1 MSERDGLSWAAA
13 IDTTEYDNGLQHIE
27 DGAREAASTVEAESE
42 RIQALFNDIPEIDI
56 HAVTNMPETAD
67 QIGEAYAEIARV
79 QRINSE
85 AINELNAEYARLTEQ
100 INKFQNV
107 PEKRD
112 EVAKWKAERQ
122 AINENINLREQIIAK
137 TKELTKVV
145 EQNQKEFDKHQKTQ
159 NNVKMRIREVM
170 QEMAALRNEAH
181 MNGETIDESTGRYR
195 ELAEELGRL
204 KDIQGDVATQ
214 AKILSN
220 DENQF
225 QGILSGLTGL
235 SGGFTAAQG
244 AMALFGA
251 ENENLQKVMTQLQ
264 AVMAITMGLQQVQQM
279 LNKDSAFRLVT
290 LNSLRSL
297 WNKIMGESNAV
308 TAVNN
313 AETTTNVAATE
324 AQATA
329 TETATAAE
337 AANTAAQTANNT
349 ATRTGTAGT
358 VANTTATEGATVAQ
372 NANTASLA
380 AGTVATKA
388 ATTATKLFRLAIAS
402 TGIGLLI
409 VGIGA
414 LVSWVM
420 ELIDKEDEAA
430 KKAQELKEINEEGG
444 KAYAKAKGE
453 ISGYISKIENFNG
466 TQEEE
471 KRLLKEVNDKYGEQ
485 LGYAKDLKGAKDNLS
500 SAGDAYCRALEQ
512 EAIAQAY
519 LNKYVEAYINLLQV
533 QDDIKSGKYKSIW
546 RTKRGDAKAE
556 REAEEAAQAD
566 VDRYL
571 SAYQNAMLEAQQI
584 RSEAG
589 IGGHTDPNS
598 STKKTP
604 KDSFD
609 PKAAARQRKEAINQ
623 WKEAVKQYIK
633 DANAE
638 VNQANIDAMQDG
650 LDKELAQIQAQT
662 KAKKD
667 AWEQSLIQLAT
678 AFKAS
683 EKAYYMAQKGH
694 TEEGWEASKRGK
706 MSVEDYKNEL
716 LQNPENADLAKQ
728 YYARI
733 SQITETGETQ
743 LNEVRKKYRDKWIKD
758 YGSDL
763 QKAEL
768 MQEEWNKRLAQV
780 MTEAPELYSA
790 VYKAMEKEMT
800 SLDLSKF
807 KISINWDEV
816 FGNLDEQS
824 LQSLQYSL
832 DKVKTYFAKA
842 KADMTVTEIKDF
854 QEAITA
860 MENEIA
866 SRNPFTAMHKSFKDI
881 SASKDKLV
889 SSLKELDTAQKELNA
904 AAEEANSLQQTKNEL
919 IDITRKSN
927 QNDEMY
933 ALQQA
938 QSKVLETERVYQ
950 TALQNRERLEKEAAS
965 GNLASDAEAMA
976 TAINAVTEAEKQR
989 NEALAARDE
998 AQAQVTDQE
1007 AAEAAIQL
1015 VGVNE
1020 QLAASTTKLE
1030 TAQTKNTKAEQK
1042 VITARNNLTKSYK
1055 QFATNLKAA
1064 GGVITDIGG
1073 KAKNLARVF
1082 SDDVADSMEKSL
1094 DFIDEVLDATADVI
1108 SSIGDVGKKVG
1119 KQVEE
1124 VVDGVSQGTQQTAK
1138 AAATSISTVEKAS
1151 IILTV
1156 ISAALQIATAI
1167 AGLFN
1172 NDDSKQKEIERL
1184 QERIDQLQWELDN
1197 ADTVRLQK
1205 DSADAVK
1212 KLSECYR
1219 AAYNEVLRLNG
1230 VTRQTDLWV
1239 RYLTAATHSG
1249 EIYTKTIEKI
1259 ADYWAKVDYTTGK
1272 ALGSKK
1278 YEDGREQLKNLAEQQ
1293 VLIQR
1298 QIDEE
1303 NSKKKT
1309 DDSKVQDYKNKIAE
1323 VASEMAELINDI
1335 LEDIIGQSAEDLS
1348 KTLGDAFFDAV
1359 AQGEDAMKAWAKT
1372 TNELVADILKR
1383 MLITQYLEPE
1393 IGKIFD
1399 KYKSRWFDNGKF
1411 NGIDAV
1417 IASADDLAQEITA
1430 VGENFAATW
1439 STFES
1444 SLGDWFQDKDT
1455 YSQEASKGYST
1466 EMSEETGSAL
1476 VGRVT
1481 AVAEATEGIK
1491 ASSLRL
1497 ELCINECN
1505 EALHDGFSIVNE
1517 IHDLTGIGITHLE
1530 SISKNTAKLHEIAE
1544 TLEDIKRK
1552 TDKL

>member
-13 IDTTEYDNGLQHIE
+13 IDTTQFDNGLKKIE
-27 DGAREAASTVEAESE
+27 EGIRNAASNVEFESE
-42 RIQALFNDIPEIDI
+42 RIQSLFTDIPEINI
-56 HAVTNMPETAD
+56 NAVTNMPQTAD
-67 QIGEAYAEIARV
+67 EIGEAYAQIERV
-79 QRINSE
+79 TRINQE
-85 AINELNAEYARLTEQ
+85 AINELSQEYNRLTAE

-112 EVAKWKAERQ
+112 EVAKWKEEQ
-122 AINENINLREQIIAK
+122 KAISENIALRKEMIAK
-137 TKELTKVV
+137 TQILKKVV
-145 EQNQKEFDKHQKTQ
+145 DENSAAFDKHQKTQ
-159 NNVKMRIREVM
+159 NNVKLRIREVM
-170 QEMAALRNEAH
+170 QEMAALRDEAH

-225 QGILSGLTGL
+225 QGIISGLTGL

-244 AMALFGA
+244 AMALFGS

-297 WNKIMGESNAV
+297 WNKLMGDSNAV

-337 AANTAAQTANNT
+337 EANTTAQVANNT

-372 NANTASLA
+372 NAHTGAMV
-380 AGTVATKA
+380 AGTAATKA
-388 ATTATKLFRLAIAS
+388 MSVAMRVLKLALIS
-402 TGIGLLI
+402 TGIGALI
-409 VGIGA
+409 VLVGE
-414 LVSWVM
+414 LVSWITD
-420 ELIDKEDEAA
+420 LCTREDEAT
-430 KKAQELKEINEEGG
+430 KKAKELREINEEGG

-453 ISGYISKIENFNG
+453 ISGYISKIEKFNG

-485 LGYAKDLKGAKDNLS
+485 LGYAKDLKEAKENLS
-500 SAGDAYCRALEQ
+500 SKGDAYCRALEK

-546 RTKRGDAKAE
+546 RTKRGDAKVE
-556 REAEEAAQAD
+556 KEAEDAAQAD

-571 SAYQNAMLEAQQI
+571 TAYQDAMLEAQQI
-584 RSEAG
+584 RSEAS

-598 STKKTP
+598 KTKTS

-638 VNQANIDAMQDG
+638 VTQANIDAMQDG
-650 LDKELAQIQAQT
+650 LEKELAQIQAQT

-667 AWEQSLIQLAT
+667 AWEQHLLQLAT

-694 TEEGWEASKRGK
+694 TEEGWEASERGK

-716 LQNPENADLAKQ
+716 LQNPKNAEMASQ
-728 YYARI
+728 YYARL

-780 MTEAPELYSA
+780 MTKAPELYTA
-790 VYKAMEKEMT
+790 VYKAMKKDMA

-807 KISINWDEV
+807 KKSINWDEV

-866 SRNPFTAMHKSFKDI
+866 SRNPFTAMHKAFKDI
-881 SASKDKLV
+881 STSKDELV
-889 SSLKELDTAQKELNA
+889 SSLNKLATSQDELNA
-904 AAEEANSLQQTKNEL
+904 ATEEANRLQQTKNEL
-919 IDITRKSN
+919 IEVTRKSD
-927 QNDEMY
+927 QNNEMY
-933 ALQQA
+933 ALEQA
-938 QSKVLETERVYQ
+938 QSKVLETERAYQ
-950 TALQNRERLEKEAAS
+950 TALQNRKQLEAEVSA
-965 GNLASDAEAMA
+965 GNLASDSEELAR
-976 TAINAVTEAEKQR
+976 AIDAVTNAEKLR
-989 NEALAARDE
+989 NEALSARNDV
-998 AQAQVTDQE
+998 QAQITDQE

-1020 QLAASTTKLE
+1020 QLADSATRLA
-1030 TAQTKNTKAEQK
+1030 TAQTKNTNAEQR

-1055 QFATNLKAA
+1055 QFATQLQAA
-1064 GGVITDIGG
+1064 GGVITDIGAEG
-1073 KAKNLARVF
+1073 KKLAQIF
-1082 SDDVADSMEKSL
+1082 SDDIADSMERSL
-1094 DFIDEVLDATADVI
+1094 DFIDEVLNATADVI
-1108 SSIGDVGKKVG
+1108 SSIGDVGKSVAKG
-1119 KQVEE
+1119 MTST
-1124 VVDGVSQGTQQTAK
+1124 VDAMGTATKSTA
-1138 AAATSISTVEKAS
+1138 AATATSISTVEKAS
-1151 IILTV
+1151 VILTV

-1167 AGLFN
+1167 ANLFN
-1172 NDDSKQKEIERL
+1172 DDDSKQKEIERL

-1197 ADTVRLQK
+1197 ADTVRLQN
-1205 DSADAVK
+1205 DTADAVK

-1219 AAYNEVLRLNG
+1219 AAYDEVLRLNG
-1230 VTRQTDLWV
+1230 VTRQTNIWV
-1239 RYLTAATHSG
+1239 RNLTAATHSG
-1249 EIYTKTIEKI
+1249 EIYAKTIEKI
-1259 ADYWAKVDYTTGK
+1259 ADYWAQVDYTAGK

-1278 YEDGREQLKNLAEQQ
+1278 YEDSRDQLKNLAEQQ
-1293 VLIQR
+1293 ILIQR
-1298 QIDEE
+1298 QINEE
-1303 NSKKKT
+1303 QSKKKT
-1309 DDSKVQDYKNKIAE
+1309 DDSKIQDYKNKIAE
-1323 VASEMAELINDI
+1323 IDTEMSEIINSI
-1335 LEDIIGQSAEDLS
+1335 LEDIIGHSAEDLA

-1359 AQGEDAMKAWAKT
+1359 SQGEDAMKAWAKT

-1383 MLITQYLEPE
+1383 MMITEYLEPE
-1393 IGKIFD
+1393 IGRIFNE
-1399 KYKSRWFDNGKF
+1399 YKRKWFDNGKF
-1411 NGIDAV
+1411 KGIDAV
-1417 IASADDLAQEITA
+1417 INSADDLANDINE
-1430 VGENFAATW
+1430 VGENFSSTW
-1439 STFES
+1439 EGLSG
-1444 SLGDWFQDKDT
+1444 SLGKWFQEDKDREGT
-1455 YSQEASKGYST
+1455 SKGIATASQDSVDENNARLTTIQGHTYT
-1466 EMSEETGSAL
+1466 L
-1476 VGRVT
+1476 VQG
-1481 AVAEATEGIK
+1481 
-1491 ASSLRL
+1491 
-1497 ELCINECN
+1497 
-1505 EALHDGFSIVNE
+1505 VNE
-1517 IHDLTGIGITHLE
+1517 LNQTANAMLDKLAGIE
-1530 SISKNTAKLHEIAE
+1530 ENTAETNEKLDNLDNKVKKVVDGVE
-1544 TLEDIKRK
+1544 TITTNGIRLKQ
-1552 TDKL
+1552 

>member
-13 IDTTEYDNGLQHIE
+13 IDTTEYDNGLKHIE

-42 RIQALFNDIPEIDI
+42 RMQALFTDIPEIDI

-67 QIGEAYAEIARV
+67 ELAAAYETIFKCERL
-79 QRINSE
+79 NKE
-85 AINELNAEYARLTEQ
+85 AISELSAEYNRLTEQ
-100 INKFQNV
+100 INLFQNV
-107 PEKRD
+107 PQKRD
-112 EVAKWKAERQ
+112 EVAKWRDERKA
-122 AINENINLREQIIAK
+122 IKENIELRKQMIAK
-137 TKELTKVV
+137 TEELTKVV
-145 EQNQKEFDKHQKTQ
+145 EQNEKEFTKHQKTQ
-159 NNVKMRIREVM
+159 NNVKLRIREVM

-225 QGILSGLTGL
+225 QGIISGLTGL

-244 AMALFGA
+244 AMALFGS

-297 WNKIMGESNAV
+297 WNKLMGDSNAV

-337 AANTAAQTANNT
+337 EANTTAQVANNT

-372 NANTASLA
+372 NAHTGAMV
-380 AGTVATKA
+380 AGTAATKA
-388 ATTATKLFRLAIAS
+388 MSVAMRVLKLALIS
-402 TGIGLLI
+402 TGIGALI
-409 VGIGA
+409 VLVGE
-414 LVSWVM
+414 LVSWITD
-420 ELIDKEDEAA
+420 LCTREDEAT
-430 KKAQELKEINEEGG
+430 KKAKELREINEEGG

-453 ISGYISKIENFNG
+453 ISGYITKIDKFNG

-485 LGYAKDLKGAKDNLS
+485 LGYAKDLKEAKENLS
-500 SAGDAYCRALEQ
+500 SKGDAYCRALEK

-546 RTKRGDAKAE
+546 RTKRGDAKVE
-556 REAEEAAQAD
+556 KEAEDAAQAD

-571 SAYQNAMLEAQQI
+571 SEYQKAMLEAQQI
-584 RSEAG
+584 RSEAN

-598 STKKTP
+598 KTKTS

-638 VNQANIDAMQDG
+638 VTQANIDAMQDG

-667 AWEQSLIQLAT
+667 AWQQHLLQLAT

-694 TEEGWEASKRGK
+694 SEEGWEASERGK

-716 LQNPENADLAKQ
+716 LQNPKNAELANQ
-728 YYARI
+728 YYARL
-733 SQITETGETQ
+733 SQITETGETK

-790 VYKAMEKEMT
+790 VYKAMEKDMA

-807 KISINWDEV
+807 KMSINWDEV

-866 SRNPFTAMHKSFKDI
+866 SRNPFTAMHKAFKDI
-881 SASKDKLV
+881 STSKDELV
-889 SSLKELDTAQKELNA
+889 SSLNELATSQNELNA
-904 AAEEANSLQQTKNEL
+904 ATEEANRLQQTKNEL
-919 IDITRKSN
+919 IEATRKSN

-938 QSKVLETERVYQ
+938 QSKVLETERAYQ
-950 TALQNRERLEKEAAS
+950 TALQNRKHLEAEVTA
-965 GNLASDAEAMA
+965 GNLASDSEELAS
-976 TAINAVTEAEKQR
+976 AINAVTEAEKLR
-989 NEALAARDE
+989 NEALAARNDV
-998 AQAQVTDQE
+998 QAQITDQE

-1020 QLAASTTKLE
+1020 QLADSTTRLA
-1030 TAQTKNTKAEQK
+1030 TAQTKNTNAEQR

-1055 QFATNLKAA
+1055 QFATQLQAA
-1064 GGVITDIGG
+1064 GGVITDIGARG
-1073 KAKNLARVF
+1073 KKLAQIF
-1082 SDDVADSMEKSL
+1082 SDDIADSMERSL
-1094 DFIDEVLDATADVI
+1094 DFIDEVLNATADVI
-1108 SSIGDVGKKVG
+1108 SSIGDVGKSVAKDMTST
-1119 KQVEE
+1119 
-1124 VVDGVSQGTQQTAK
+1124 VDAMGTATKSTA
-1138 AAATSISTVEKAS
+1138 AATATSISTVEKAS
-1151 IILTV
+1151 VILTV

-1167 AGLFN
+1167 ANLFN

-1197 ADTVRLQK
+1197 ADTVRLQN
-1205 DSADAVK
+1205 DTADAVK
-1212 KLSECYR
+1212 KLSECYH
-1219 AAYNEVLRLNG
+1219 AAYDEVLRLNG
-1230 VTRQTDLWV
+1230 VTRQTNLWV

-1249 EIYTKTIEKI
+1249 EIYAKTVEKI
-1259 ADYWAKVDYTTGK
+1259 ADYWAQVDYTAGK
-1272 ALGSKK
+1272 ALGNKK
-1278 YEDGREQLKNLAEQQ
+1278 YDESRKQLENLAEQQ
-1293 VLIQR
+1293 VLIQK
-1298 QIDEE
+1298 QINEE

-1309 DDSKVQDYKNKIAE
+1309 DNGKVQDYKNQIAE
-1323 VASEMAELINDI
+1323 ITQQMADLINDM
-1335 LEDIIGQSAEDLS
+1335 LEDIIGQSAQDLT
-1348 KTLGDAFFDAV
+1348 KTLGGAFFDAV
-1359 AQGEDAMKAWAKT
+1359 AQGEDALQAWKKT
-1372 TNELVADILKR
+1372 TKEIVRDILKS
-1383 MLITQYLEPE
+1383 MLITKFLEEP
-1393 IGKIFD
+1393 IGDIFNN
-1399 KYKSRWFDNGKF
+1399 YKKKWFGSDGKF
-1411 NGIDAV
+1411 KGIDSV
-1417 IASADDLAQEITA
+1417 IDSADALANDINA
-1430 VGENFAATW
+1430 VGEAFSSSWDAL
-1439 STFES
+1439 SG
-1444 SLGDWFQDKDT
+1444 SLGKWFQEDKDREGT
-1455 YSQEASKGYST
+1455 SKGIATASQDSVDENNARLTTIQGHTYT
-1466 EMSEETGSAL
+1466 LVQGMNELNQTANAMLDKLADIEE
-1476 VGRVT
+1476 
-1481 AVAEATEGIK
+1481 
-1491 ASSLRL
+1491 
-1497 ELCINECN
+1497 
-1505 EALHDGFSIVNE
+1505 
-1517 IHDLTGIGITHLE
+1517 
-1530 SISKNTAKLHEIAE
+1530 NTAETNEKL
-1544 TLEDIKRK
+1544 
-1552 TDKL
+1552 DKLDNKVKKVVDGVETITTNGIRLKQ

>member
-13 IDTTEYDNGLQHIE
+13 IDTTEYDNGLKHIE

-42 RIQALFNDIPEIDI
+42 RMQALFTDIPEIDI

-67 QIGEAYAEIARV
+67 ELAAAYETIFKCERL
-79 QRINSE
+79 NKE
-85 AINELNAEYARLTEQ
+85 AISELSAEYNRLTEQ
-100 INKFQNV
+100 INLFQNV
-107 PEKRD
+107 PQKRD
-112 EVAKWKAERQ
+112 EVAKWREERQ
-122 AINENINLREQIIAK
+122 AIKENIELRKQMIAK
-137 TKELTKVV
+137 TEELTKVV
-145 EQNQKEFDKHQKTQ
+145 EQNEKEFTKHQKTQ
-159 NNVKMRIREVM
+159 NNVKLRIREVM

-225 QGILSGLTGL
+225 QGIISGLTGL

-244 AMALFGA
+244 AMALFGS

-297 WNKIMGESNAV
+297 WNKLMGESNAV

-337 AANTAAQTANNT
+337 EANTTAQVANNT

-380 AGTVATKA
+380 AATTATKA
-388 ATTATKLFRLAIAS
+388 ATVATKLFRLAIAS

-409 VGIGA
+409 IGIGA

-420 ELIDKEDEAA
+420 ELIGKEDEAT
-430 KKAQELKEINEEGG
+430 KKAKELMEINEEGG

-453 ISGYISKIENFNG
+453 ISGYITKIEKFNG

-471 KRLLKEVNDKYGEQ
+471 ERLLKEVNDKYGEQ
-485 LGYAKDLKGAKDNLS
+485 LGYAKDLKEAKENLS
-500 SAGDAYCRALEQ
+500 SKGDAYCRALEK

-519 LNKYVEAYINLLQV
+519 LNKYVEAHIRLLEIE
-533 QDDIKSGKYKSIW
+533 DKA
-546 RTKRGDAKAE
+546 KRGEFDDKWWQFWNWGGKSSE
-556 REAEEAAQAD
+556 QKREEAVNAAKD
-566 VDRYL
+566 IANGYL
-571 SAYQNAMLEAQQI
+571 DEYNKALIEAQQI
-584 RSEAG
+584 RSEAS

-598 STKKTP
+598 KTKTP

-638 VNQANIDAMQDG
+638 VTQANIDAMQDG
-650 LDKELAQIQAQT
+650 LEKELAQIQAQT

-667 AWEQSLIQLAT
+667 AWEQHLLQLAT

-694 TEEGWEASKRGK
+694 TKEGWEASERGK

-716 LQNPENADLAKQ
+716 LQNPKNAELANQ
-728 YYARI
+728 YYARL

-780 MTEAPELYSA
+780 LTEAPELYSA
-790 VYKAMEKEMT
+790 VYKAMEKDMA

-807 KISINWDEV
+807 KMSINWDEV

-866 SRNPFTAMHKSFKDI
+866 SRNPFTAMHKAFKDI
-881 SASKDKLV
+881 STSKDELV
-889 SSLKELDTAQKELNA
+889 SSLNEFATSQNELNA
-904 AAEEANSLQQTKNEL
+904 ATEEANRLQQTKNEL
-919 IDITRKSN
+919 IEAARKSN

-938 QSKVLETERVYQ
+938 QSKVLETERAYQ
-950 TALQNRERLEKEAAS
+950 TALQNRKQLEAEVTA
-965 GNLASDAEAMA
+965 GNLASDSEELASAV
-976 TAINAVTEAEKQR
+976 NAVTEAEKLR
-989 NEALAARDE
+989 NEALAARNDV
-998 AQAQVTDQE
+998 QAQITDQE

-1020 QLAASTTKLE
+1020 QLADSTTRLA
-1030 TAQTKNTKAEQK
+1030 TAQTKNTNAEQR

-1055 QFATNLKAA
+1055 QFATQLQAA
-1064 GGVITDIGG
+1064 GGVITDIGARG
-1073 KAKNLARVF
+1073 KKLAQIF
-1082 SDDVADSMEKSL
+1082 SDDIADSMERSL
-1094 DFIDEVLDATADVI
+1094 DFIDEVLNATADVI
-1108 SSIGDVGKKVG
+1108 SSIGDVGKSVAKDMTST
-1119 KQVEE
+1119 
-1124 VVDGVSQGTQQTAK
+1124 VDAMGTATKSTA
-1138 AAATSISTVEKAS
+1138 AATATSISTVEKAS
-1151 IILTV
+1151 VILTV

-1167 AGLFN
+1167 ANLFN

-1197 ADTVRLQK
+1197 AYTVRLQN
-1205 DSADAVK
+1205 DTADAVK
-1212 KLSECYR
+1212 KLSECYH
-1219 AAYNEVLRLNG
+1219 AAYDEVLRLNG
-1230 VTRQTDLWV
+1230 VTRQTNLWV

-1249 EIYTKTIEKI
+1249 EIYAKTVEKI
-1259 ADYWAKVDYTTGK
+1259 ADYWAQVDYTAGK
-1272 ALGSKK
+1272 ALGNKK
-1278 YEDGREQLKNLAEQQ
+1278 YDESRKQLENLAEQQ
-1293 VLIQR
+1293 VLIQK
-1298 QIDEE
+1298 QINEE

-1309 DDSKVQDYKNKIAE
+1309 DNGKVQDYKNQIAE
-1323 VASEMAELINDI
+1323 ITQQMADLINDM
-1335 LEDIIGQSAEDLS
+1335 LEDIIGQSAQDLT
-1348 KTLGDAFFDAV
+1348 KTLGGAFFDAV
-1359 AQGEDAMKAWAKT
+1359 AQGEDALQAWKKT
-1372 TNELVADILKR
+1372 TKEIVRDILKS
-1383 MLITQYLEPE
+1383 MLITKFLEEP
-1393 IGKIFD
+1393 IGDIFNT
-1399 KYKSRWFDNGKF
+1399 YKKKWFGSDGKF
-1411 NGIDAV
+1411 KGIDSV
-1417 IASADDLAQEITA
+1417 IDSADALANDINA
-1430 VGENFAATW
+1430 VGEAFSSSWDAL
-1439 STFES
+1439 SG
-1444 SLGDWFQDKDT
+1444 SLGKWFQEDKDREGT
-1455 YSQEASKGYST
+1455 SKGIATASQDSVDENNARLTTIQGHTYT
-1466 EMSEETGSAL
+1466 LVQGMNELNQTANAMLDKLADIEE
-1476 VGRVT
+1476 
-1481 AVAEATEGIK
+1481 
-1491 ASSLRL
+1491 
-1497 ELCINECN
+1497 
-1505 EALHDGFSIVNE
+1505 
-1517 IHDLTGIGITHLE
+1517 
-1530 SISKNTAKLHEIAE
+1530 NTAETNEKL
-1544 TLEDIKRK
+1544 
-1552 TDKL
+1552 DKLDNKVKKVVDGVETITTNGIRLKQ